1 MLTDKECRAAKAG
14 AKPVKLFDAHG
25 LHLLISTT
33 GHKSWRLKYRVGG
46 KEKQIAFG
54 AYPAMRL
61 SEARTMSA
69 AARKTLQDGSDP
81 ALEFGK
87 KAKQRQLAT
96 DEAMTFESVA
106 TKWHGEQKSNWKPR
120 YAQEVISSLKRD
132 VFPDLGKMD
141 VRKIRAKNVREVLQA
156 VQARGALETAHRIL
170 QRIEA
175 VYEYAISEELAE
187 IDPTTGV
194 TPSLKKVLKRRQP
207 AVLSIPRAR
216 AFLKAYE
223 ATPGH
228 PGTKLASRLLALTA
242 ARPGMVQL
250 AEVNE
255 FHGLDGAE
263 PVWTVPAEKMKLR
276 LAESGEE
283 AFDFTMPLSRQA
295 VAVVKAALGLAGKR
309 KHLFP
314 SARHSKR
321 PITSNALNVAYRRV
335 GGWEGQHVPH
345 GWRATFSTIMNERAA
360 TAERDSDRKI
370 IDLMLAHVSN
380 GVEGRYNRAAYMPR
394 RRQIAQ
400 EWADLL
406 CVGLASLESLVEMPR
421 H

>member
-14 AKPVKLFDAHG
+14 PKPVKLFDGHG

-54 AYPAMRL
+54 AYPAVRL
-61 SEARTMSA
+61 SEARMLSA
-69 AARKTLQDGSDP
+69 AARKTLQDGADP

-87 KAKQRQLAT
+87 KAKKRQLAT
-96 DEAMTFESVA
+96 DATMTFESVA
-106 TKWHGEQKSNWKPR
+106 TKWHSEQKSNWKPR

-132 VFPDLGKMD
+132 VFPDLGQMD

-156 VQARGALETAHRIL
+156 VQARGALETAYRIL
-170 QRIEA
+170 QRIES

-194 TPSLKKVLKRRQP
+194 VPSLKKVLKRRQP
-207 AVLSIPRAR
+207 AVLSIPRAQ

-242 ARPGMVQL
+242 ARPGMIQL

-255 FHGLDGAE
+255 FHGLDGPE

-276 LAESGEE
+276 LAESEEE

-370 IDLMLAHVSN
+370 IDLMLAHVPS

-406 CVGLASLESLVEMPR
+406 CEGLASLESLLELPR

>member
-1 MLTDKECRAAKAG
+1 VAKAG
-14 AKPVKLFDAHG
+14 PKPVKLFDAHG

-33 GHKSWRLKYRVGG
+33 GHKSWRLKYRIGG
-46 KEKQIAFG
+46 KEKQISFG
-54 AYPAMRL
+54 AYPAVRL
-61 SEARTMSA
+61 AEARTLSA
-69 AARKTLQDGSDP
+69 TARKALQDGADP

-87 KAKQRQLAT
+87 KAKRRQLAT
-96 DEAMTFESVA
+96 DASMTFASVA
-106 TKWHGEQKSNWKPR
+106 KTWHDEQKSTWKPR
-120 YAQEVISSLKRD
+120 YAQEVISSFERD
-132 VFPDLGKMD
+132 IFPELGPMD
-141 VRKIRAKNVREVLQA
+141 IRKIRAKNVREVLQA
-156 VQARGALETAHRIL
+156 VQARGALETGHRLL
-170 QRIEA
+170 QRIAA

-207 AVLSIPRAR
+207 AVLSIARAR
-216 AFLKAYE
+216 AFLKAFE

-255 FHGLDGAE
+255 FHGLDGRE

-283 AFDFTMPLSRQA
+283 AFDFTLPLSRQA
-295 VAVVKAALGLAGKR
+295 VSVVKAALNLAGKR
-309 KHLFP
+309 QHLFP

-360 TAERDSDRKI
+360 TAGRDSDRKI
-370 IDLMLAHVSN
+370 IDLMLAHVTG

-400 EWADLL
+400 EWGDLL
-406 CVGLASLESLVEMPR
+406 CVGLASLESLLELPR